1 VASSFS
7 NTQASQAVETQTGIR
22 VRSAAS
28 ACISLGV
35 VLLCFYVL
43 LSQRLSH
50 FSVSFLLICGHQ
62 KQTFF
67 FYIVIY
73 IYMLYTY
80 ILYSI
85 SLYLSRFIFGC
96 IYMCLQ
102 TLIALL
108 TTFYPTTRGSWKV
121 QPKLRTVSQLLRLV
135 LRSVHS
141 KLLEQMD
148 GQRRLLNKILVACNL
163 RQTPVAPN
171 KIYQIMV
178 AVVLS

>member
-1 VASSFS
+1 M
-7 NTQASQAVETQTGIR
+7 
-22 VRSAAS
+22 
-28 ACISLGV
+28 
-35 VLLCFYVL
+35 
-43 LSQRLSH
+43 
-50 FSVSFLLICGHQ
+50 
-62 KQTFF
+62 
-67 FYIVIY
+67 YIIVYIY
-73 IYMLYTY
+73 ICY
-80 ILYSI
+80 ILI
-85 SLYLSRFIFGC
+85 SLYLSRFIFGY

-148 GQRRLLNKILVACNL
+148 GQRRLLNKILVVCNL